1 MAYVV
6 GRECVNC
13 KHTDCVDV
21 CPVDA
26 FREARELLVICPDTC
41 IDCGV
46 CEPECPEDAIFSAC
60 EAGGCQEEYIQLNRL
75 LSEGAPKITKSL
87 SKRSRGV
94 VDVSYVP

>member
-6 GRECVNC
+6 GEECVNC

-26 FREARELLVICPDTC
+26 FREARDLLVICPDTC

-46 CEPECPEDAIFSAC
+46 CEPECPEDAIFSEE
-60 EAGGCQEEYIQLNRL
+60 EADKSQVEYVHINNRL
-75 LSEGAPKITKSL
+75 AKESPEITQSF
-87 SKRSRGV
+87 SSRNYSAV
-94 VDVSYVP
+94 ELA